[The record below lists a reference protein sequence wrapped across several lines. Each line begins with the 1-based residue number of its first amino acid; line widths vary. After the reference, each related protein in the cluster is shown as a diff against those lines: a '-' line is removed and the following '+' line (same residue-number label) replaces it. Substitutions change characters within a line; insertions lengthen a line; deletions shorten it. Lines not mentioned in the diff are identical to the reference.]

1 MSGTPKIPSGSV
13 ADLLA
18 SAPLAPL
25 VPLAATSLTVQPPQ
39 FAGLHLSGP
48 NAQKTSLVV
57 LEGEALQRPLK
68 IRKVYEKIGSFGTL
82 FSDERLVEILTYAGP
97 FKEVFIDCP
106 LTVPPCVACQR
117 PRCPGAVQCDD
128 VSVAYMLAISSKVR
142 RRGARKARP
151 VNPQSQ
157 RLWDVLQLA
166 QGPAD
171 RLEPSYSANLA
182 PLVTRAR
189 TLQKRLNSLPSPVV
203 LKETQIPNVL
213 ESVRHALKLSQ
224 AAKVDYR
231 GFETGGERRRQVLT
245 RMIERGWIEAAW
257 DREMFE
263 MVARSVESFHAFISA
278 WVGAMH
284 HAGLSLKA
292 PREYIDSEG
301 WVYLPQ
307 VMANLR
313 PKV

>member
-1 MSGTPKIPSGSV
+1 
-13 ADLLA
+13 
-18 SAPLAPL
+18 
-25 VPLAATSLTVQPPQ
+25 
-39 FAGLHLSGP
+39 
-48 NAQKTSLVV
+48 VV
-57 LEGEALQRPLK
+57 LEGEVLQSPLK
-68 IRKVYEKIGSFGTL
+68 IRKVYEKIGSFGSL
-82 FSDERLVEILTYAGP
+82 FSDERLVEILTHAGP
-97 FKEVFIDCP
+97 FAEVFIDCP

-157 RLWDVLQLA
+157 RLWDVLQLSH
-166 QGPAD
+166 GPGE

-189 TLQKRLNSLPSPVV
+189 TLQKRLNALPVPVI
-203 LKETQIPNVL
+203 LKETQIPNAL
-213 ESVRHALKLSQ
+213 ECLRSPLKL
-224 AAKVDYR
+224 AASTRQDYR
-231 GFETGGERRRQVLT
+231 GFETGHDRRRQILT

-257 DREMFE
+257 DMEMFDL
-263 MVARSVESFHAFISA
+263 VARSVEAFHAFMSA
-278 WVGAMH
+278 WVAAMH
-284 HAGLSLKA
+284 AAGLSLRA

-307 VMANLR
+307 VESGVKTAI
-313 PKV
+313 PVFE